1 MNNLVLK
8 KKKKKKKQKK
18 TGKNKKLSDVKLVI
32 AESRKHLVLE
42 PNYPITK

>member
-8 KKKKKKKQKK
+8 KKKKKKK
-18 TGKNKKLSDVKLVI
+18 LSDVKLVI
-32 AESRKHLVLE
+32 AESGKHLVLE